1 LTRPTRIHLVRHG
14 RVEDA
19 WRGRIYGD
27 LEVGLAPEGEE
38 EARRAALR
46 LSGVSLAAVVSSG
59 LARAEFGAALLRSGR
74 GLPRRDEPDL
84 REIDRGGWRG
94 STFGDVERAAPGS
107 IAAWRGD
114 PAFRPPGGESLA
126 DLLAR
131 VRARLDALAAEF
143 AGLELAV
150 VAHSWVGRVAACA
163 ALDLGPEAAHR
174 FDLPTGGL
182 VVLDWP
188 PDPSGGLRP
197 SLAAFAADAPPPRAE
212 RWFRGPPPRS
222 G

>member
-1 LTRPTRIHLVRHG
+1 MTQLSRIHLIRHG

-27 LEVGLAPEGEE
+27 LEVALAPEGEV
-38 EARRAALR
+38 EARRAAER
-46 LSGVSLAAVVSSG
+46 LAGVALAAVVSSG
-59 LARAEFGAALLRSGR
+59 LARAEYGAALLRDGR
-74 GLPRRDEPDL
+74 GLARRDEPDL
-84 REIDRGGWRG
+84 REIGRGEWRG
-94 STFGDVERAAPGS
+94 STFDAVERAEPGS

-114 PAFRPPGGESLA
+114 PRFRPPGGESLA
-126 DLLAR
+126 DLFAR
-131 VRARLDALAAEF
+131 VRARLAALAAEF

-188 PDPSGGLRP
+188 ADAAGGLRP
-197 SLAAFAADAPPPRAE
+197 VLAAFAADRPPPREA
-212 RWFRGPPPRS
+212 RWYRGPRR